1 MPVNAPLKTAPK
13 TPTALAEPRPQVPG
27 GKPPLRHPLTMDGR
41 DASHLRGD
49 PITGDRYWSKEF
61 AQQEWDHMW
70 TRIWHVAGRT
80 AELQQPGDYVVH
92 DFMHESVFCVK
103 QHDGSIKAFYNTCGH
118 RGQRL
123 VWNSAS
129 VNDGFHCPYHG
140 WVWGKDGVLKHAQDS
155 HDFPQGDPCGKR
167 KLRELRCDTWGGF
180 VWYSMSDD
188 SPSLQEFLHPIP
200 EVFRN
205 YPMETAVRV
214 YWLKVDLNTNW
225 KFSTDNFSESY
236 HTRTAHPQVPPWIDQ
251 DVDTA
256 RHEMWPNGH
265 GRTVQPMRPSL
276 SDRLPPPYD
285 AILRQWDIDP
295 DSYPDYESKAMQGW
309 LDLKSAKRRL
319 WKERGYLHYEHMDD
333 EQITDSPHT
342 VIFPNVTISFL
353 PDNLI
358 FFRTEPH
365 ADDPNKCTFDLW
377 CMAFPVAGQ
386 TVVESIMAG
395 PQPLEEAEFQH
406 RAFDD
411 GRGIPELAGQIVYQD
426 MLLAEG
432 QQRGMHSRG
441 YADAY
446 LTGQETRVRFFHEVL
461 NDYIEGRR

>member
-1 MPVNAPLKTAPK
+1 MSARPMKATQLKLAPK
-13 TPTALAEPRPQVPG
+13 
-27 GKPPLRHPLTMDGR
+27 HPSTMEGR
-41 DASHLRGD
+41 DPSPLRGD
-49 PITGDRYWSKEF
+49 KITGDRYWSKEF
-61 AQQEWDHMW
+61 AKKEWDHMW

-80 AELQQPGDYVVH
+80 AELREPGDYIVH

-103 QHDGSIKAFYNTCGH
+103 QSDGWIKAFYNTCGH

-129 VNDGFHCPYHG
+129 VNDNFHCPYHG
-140 WVWGKDGVLKHAQDS
+140 WVWGTDGVLKFAQDR

-167 KLRELRCDTWGGF
+167 KLKELRCDLGGF

-188 SPSLQEFLHPIP
+188 SPSLQEFLAPIP
-200 EVFRN
+200 EIVRN
-205 YPMETAVRV
+205 YPMDTAVRV

-251 DVDTA
+251 DVDTVAA
-256 RHEMWPNGH
+256 RMYPNGS

-276 SDRLPPPYD
+276 SDRLPHGVPHPFDY
-285 AILRQWDIDP
+285 ILRQWDIDP
-295 DSYPDYESKAMQGW
+295 DSYPDFETKTMQGW
-309 LDLKSAKRRL
+309 LDLKAAKRRL
-319 WKERGYLHYEHMDD
+319 WKERGYVHYEHMDD
-333 EQITDSPHT
+333 EELTDSPHT
-342 VIFPNVTISFL
+342 VLFPNVTISFL

-365 ADDPNKCTFDLW
+365 PDDPNKCTFDLW
-377 CMAFPVAGQ
+377 CLAFPVKGQ
-386 TVVESIMAG
+386 PPSNRSWPGRNRSRKPSSE
-395 PQPLEEAEFQH
+395 H
-406 RAFDD
+406 RAFDN

-426 MLLAEG
+426 MTLAEG

-441 YADAY
+441 YEDAY

-461 NDYIEGRR
+461 ND

>member
-1 MPVNAPLKTAPK
+1 MSARPMKATQLKLAPK
-13 TPTALAEPRPQVPG
+13 
-27 GKPPLRHPLTMDGR
+27 HPSTMEGR
-41 DASHLRGD
+41 DPSPLRGD
-49 PITGDRYWSKEF
+49 KITGDRYWSKEF
-61 AQQEWDHMW
+61 AQKEWDHMW

-80 AELQQPGDYVVH
+80 AELREPGDYIVH

-103 QHDGSIKAFYNTCGH
+103 QSDGSIKAFYNTCGH

-123 VWNSAS
+123 VWGSAS
-129 VNDGFHCPYHG
+129 VNDSFHCPYHG
-140 WVWGKDGVLKHAQDS
+140 WVWGTDGVLKYAQDR

-167 KLRELRCDTWGGF
+167 KLKELRCDTWGGF

-188 SPSLQEFLHPIP
+188 SPSLQEFLAPIP
-200 EVFRN
+200 EIVRN

-251 DVDTA
+251 DVDTS
-256 RHEMWPNGH
+256 RHEMYPNGS
-265 GRTVQPMRPSL
+265 GRTVQPMRPSM
-276 SDRLPPPYD
+276 SDRLPPGVPHPFDY
-285 AILRQWDIDP
+285 ILRQWDIDP
-295 DSYPDYESKAMQGW
+295 DQYPDFETKTMQGW
-309 LDLKSAKRRL
+309 LDLKAAKRRL

-333 EQITDSPHT
+333 EELTDSPHT
-342 VIFPNVTISFL
+342 VLFPNVTISFL

-377 CMAFPVAGQ
+377 CLAFPVKGQ
-386 TVVESIMAG
+386 TSVESIMAG

-406 RAFDD
+406 RAFDN

-426 MLLAEG
+426 MTLAEG

-441 YADAY
+441 YEDAY

-461 NDYIEGRR
+461 NDYLEGRR